1 MFPKGITDTFKFGDP
16 LSVDW
21 LIDAVKTLEN
31 GQLTIKNKDDA
42 QDTHINKLIDDVNT
56 LNVLTG
62 YRTIVS
68 KNILSVTNSDPDTL
82 TYTIINS
89 TTGEFEDQ
97 PTTVY
102 VPCVITGYIKVKP
115 DSDIVLSR
123 QATTT
128 TRIIEKLRG
137 AKFYDI
143 NKNSIG
149 YIVTPNTSAPG
160 NWYTYIH
167 VPANCEYVRLNF
179 VQTQYMQIST
189 GYYFMLEYGQT
200 DTEYEPYFV
209 DYIVPA
215 KLPFLNNKNIC
226 VYGDSLA
233 ADGTRG
239 HNAWIDR
246 IYNYYGFKT
255 VYNRGEGGSFVT
267 SENAAG
273 TARTS
278 IAYVDSDG
286 YAWERTAYSSTQS
299 NIPSGYTAI
308 DAAMSGDAR
317 VATIPTDTDIL
328 IIEAGVNDWASTT
341 ASSATG
347 EALFLNSYK
356 SMLSKII
363 TRIPNA
369 KIFCCVCPYFST
381 GDNATNTE
389 SFNKHRDLIRQAS
402 NEYGCT
408 VIELKNNMGVNSI
421 NINTFSSDGLHYNK
435 DDGKRRVTNTVIDAI
450 NSYINTLL

>member
-31 GQLTIKNKDDA
+31 GQLTIYNRDDLQEIA
-42 QDTHINKLIDDVNT
+42 INKLINDVDALNT
-56 LNVLTG
+56 LTG
-62 YRTIVS
+62 YRTITS
-68 KNILSVTNSDPDTL
+68 KNILSVTNSDSDTL
-82 TYTIINS
+82 TYHIISS
-89 TTGEFEDQ
+89 TTGDFTEQ
-97 PTTVY
+97 SHSTNL
-102 VPCVITGYIKVKP
+102 PCVITGYIKVKP

-128 TRIIEKLRG
+128 TRIIEKLRA

-143 NKNSIG
+143 NKDSVG

-179 VQTQYMQIST
+179 IQTQYMQPN
-189 GYYFMLEYGQT
+189 YYFMLEYGQT
-200 DTEYEPYFV
+200 NTEYEPYFV

-215 KLPFLNNKNIC
+215 KLPFLDNKNIC

-233 ADGTRG
+233 ADGTKG

-255 VYNRGEGGSFVT
+255 VYNRGAGGSFVT
-267 SENAAG
+267 SEDA
-273 TARTS
+273 TSTTRTS

-286 YAWERTAYSSTQS
+286 YAWDRTAYSSAQS
-299 NIPSGYTAI
+299 SIPSGYTAI

-341 ASSATG
+341 AAGSAG

-369 KIFCCVCPYFST
+369 KIFCCVCPYYSI
-381 GDNATNTE
+381 GDNSTNSA
-389 SFNKHRDLIRQAS
+389 SFNKHRDLIRQSA

-421 NINTFSSDGLHYNK
+421 NINTSVRD
-435 DDGKRRVTNTVIDAI
+435 I
-450 NSYINTLL
+450 TLLHSL